1 MITSFKIE
9 NFKGFCELELPQL
22 SRITLLGGSNNVGKT
37 SVLEAIHI
45 FLNRRSPELM
55 TLNLQWRGKRRLSD
69 ADVAPWLPDFHN
81 FDTAREIVLSGA
93 VDGKPLK
100 MYIAHRE
107 FDLTHP
113 IEPEAALPR
122 YPAPPAANRGNA
134 DYPKWLD
141 IRYITREED
150 PSDLIPLMLTSQARF
165 YTDNLDI
172 PGSPVALVGGFIEQ
186 RQELLAAMYSELD
199 VAGKQDSVLHFLK
212 IIEPSLKSL
221 SVAISDGDAM
231 IYGDTGLS
239 RKIPVAYMGDGIS
252 RLLTIILYMANLP
265 NGVVL
270 IDEIENGLHHKVIP
284 KVWEAIGRAAREFNC
299 QVIATTH
306 SFELL
311 EDALTGLGE
320 NYRDDFAF
328 IRLDR
333 RDDCVRPVR
342 LDYEM
347 LETAFEYHMEIR

>member
-1 MITSFKIE
+1 
-9 NFKGFCELELPQL
+9 
-22 SRITLLGGSNNVGKT
+22 
-37 SVLEAIHI
+37 
-45 FLNRRSPELM
+45 
-55 TLNLQWRGKRRLSD
+55 
-69 ADVAPWLPDFHN
+69 
-81 FDTAREIVLSGA
+81 
-93 VDGKPLK
+93 
-100 MYIAHRE
+100 
-107 FDLTHP
+107 
-113 IEPEAALPR
+113 
-122 YPAPPAANRGNA
+122 
-134 DYPKWLD
+134 
-141 IRYITREED
+141 
-150 PSDLIPLMLTSQARF
+150 
-165 YTDNLDI
+165 
-172 PGSPVALVGGFIEQ
+172 
-186 RQELLAAMYSELD
+186 
-199 VAGKQDSVLHFLK
+199 
-212 IIEPSLKSL
+212 
-221 SVAISDGDAM
+221 M